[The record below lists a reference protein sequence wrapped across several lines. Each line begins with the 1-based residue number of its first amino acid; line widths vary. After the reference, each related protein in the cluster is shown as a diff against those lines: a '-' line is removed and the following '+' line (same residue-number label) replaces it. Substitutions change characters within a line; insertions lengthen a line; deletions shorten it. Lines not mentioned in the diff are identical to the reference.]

1 MIDAGEAYR
10 LGLVTRVVPD
20 DQLMAS
26 AEELANQILKNSQQA
41 VRSAKETILDVLG
54 RTLDDALRLETLNA
68 YSSVGD
74 FSEVN
79 ERLRQFHSRKG
90 SNVAPL

>member
-79 ERLRQFHSRKG
+79 ARLRQFHGRKG
-90 SNVAPL
+90 ARDTGR